1 MNTSGEHGSLVSL
14 LIPRQ
19 RLLWATVNS
28 DQEWVMWMYNF
39 NKDSYESLLLNQ
51 CTKLVQWNNVRWALL
66 YIVFQKLEF
75 FHNQQCS
82 GRVTAS
88 ICKLNCGEV
97 ANGVFLSQ
105 RRPSL
110 FCRTHTKSTLMACPA
125 SVMPCTFSWMQS
137 FSSIRCCCD

>member
-66 YIVFQKLEF
+66 SNIVFQKLRF

-82 GRVTAS
+82 GRVTLTKQSSQHSVPDLVGHGSFGQAS
-88 ICKLNCGEV
+88 QSARLTR
-97 ANGVFLSQ
+97 LQ
-105 RRPSL
+105 RKPE
-110 FCRTHTKSTLMACPA
+110 A
-125 SVMPCTFSWMQS
+125 
-137 FSSIRCCCD
+137 

>member
-51 CTKLVQWNNVRWALL
+51 CTKLVQWNNVLAQL
-66 YIVFQKLEF
+66 
-75 FHNQQCS
+75 C
-82 GRVTAS
+82 
-88 ICKLNCGEV
+88 
-97 ANGVFLSQ
+97 
-105 RRPSL
+105 
-110 FCRTHTKSTLMACPA
+110 STLSKFCAHIFP
-125 SVMPCTFSWMQS
+125 S
-137 FSSIRCCCD
+137 

>member
-1 MNTSGEHGSLVSL
+1 VDKMNTSGEHGSLVSL

-82 GRVTAS
+82 GRVTLTRLFTTIRS
-88 ICKLNCGEV
+88 LTR
-97 ANGVFLSQ
+97 LQ
-105 RRPSL
+105 RKPE
-110 FCRTHTKSTLMACPA
+110 A
-125 SVMPCTFSWMQS
+125 
-137 FSSIRCCCD
+137 